1 MEMERRI
8 SEDVRRE
15 PRVMPP
21 LHPGE
26 ILKEEFL
33 DPLDMTPYA
42 LAKKLGVP
50 VPRINDIA
58 RGKRAISA
66 DTALRLSRYFGNSA
80 RFWLNLQ
87 SSYDLQI
94 AEIKAGERI
103 EREVEPMA
111 DAS

>member
-1 MEMERRI
+1 MERRI

-15 PRVMPP
+15 PRVMDP

-26 ILKEEFL
+26 IIKEEFL
-33 DPLDMTPYA
+33 DPLGMTPYA

-50 VPRINDIA
+50 VPRVNDIA
-58 RGKRAISA
+58 RGKRSISA

-87 SSYDLQI
+87 SSYDLKK
-94 AEIKAGERI
+94 AEIEAGERI
-103 EREVEPMA
+103 AREVEPMP

>member
-1 MEMERRI
+1 MEDRI

-15 PRVMPP
+15 PRVRPP
-21 LHPGE
+21 VHPGRVLE
-26 ILKEEFL
+26 AEFL
-33 DPLDMTPYA
+33 EPLGMTPYA

-50 VPRINDIA
+50 VPRVNDIA
-58 RGKRAISA
+58 RGKRSISA

-80 RFWLNLQ
+80 QFWLNLQ
-87 SSYDLQI
+87 NSYDLQM
-94 AEIKAGERI
+94 AEIKAGDHI